1 MVLLPTER
9 AETSRPTIPVEKASP
24 LLRQHRAALARC
36 LTLRSPKGRTA
47 TPWLEQAREWKIAVE
62 QAENVARLAGKLPAG
77 VTRTRPSFAT
87 NSNCDS
93 SHPKVD
99 ACVS

>member
-1 MVLLPTER
+1 MLDAPEPEGEDGYSV
-9 AETSRPTIPVEKASP
+9 A
-24 LLRQHRAALARC
+24 
-36 LTLRSPKGRTA
+36 
-47 TPWLEQAREWKIAVE
+47 EQAREWKIAVE

-99 ACVS
+99 TCVS